1 MKKRTFIK
9 TAALSGIGSSI
20 GMDALAA
27 LFDSKKHL
35 SAEKL
40 AADEAFWKKIR
51 SQYLL
56 KTDYINFEN
65 GYYNIIPQPTL
76 EKYIQHIR
84 DINLHGAYYMRTVQV
99 ENKNRMA
106 AKLAELAGCR
116 SDELIITR
124 NATEALDIVIAGQDW
139 KAGDEAVMAIQD
151 YGSMLEMFQQV
162 ANRYGVVLKKVSVP
176 NHPKS
181 DEEIVS
187 LYESA
192 ITPKTKLMMV
202 SHMINITGHILPV
215 KKICTMAH
223 SKGVKVLVDGAHA
236 FAHIQYKINEL
247 DCDYYGT
254 SLHKWLSVPLGSG
267 FLYVKKENVP
277 TVWPLIGDGNTD
289 LTNILRL
296 NHTGTHPPAT
306 DLAIEDA
313 IDFYNAMG
321 AGKKEA
327 RMRYLQQYWTSRV
340 KDLPNIVIN
349 TPTENNRSCGIANVG
364 IKGITPSVLEKQL
377 LKEHKIYTVAIDYA
391 NVQGCRITP
400 NVFTSLE
407 DLDVF
412 VGALK
417 KMATA

>member
-1 MKKRTFIK
+1 
-9 TAALSGIGSSI
+9 
-20 GMDALAA
+20 
-27 LFDSKKHL
+27 
-35 SAEKL
+35 
-40 AADEAFWKKIR
+40 
-51 SQYLL
+51 
-56 KTDYINFEN
+56 
-65 GYYNIIPQPTL
+65 
-76 EKYIQHIR
+76 
-84 DINLHGAYYMRTVQV
+84 
-99 ENKNRMA
+99 
-106 AKLAELAGCR
+106 GCR

-321 AGKKEA
+321 AEKKEA

-400 NVFTSLE
+400 NVFTNLE